1 MKSMP
6 NRLQR
11 HSKKIWEL
19 DGLVTKVEDLGEKAF
34 KIRIKS
40 ARIANSSLPGNFV
53 HIRVGNLYQPL
64 WRRAFSI
71 YDVDKKQNTF
81 DIVFKV
87 VGLGTN
93 LLSLK
98 QPGDTLNILG
108 PLGNTFH
115 LKPEKDQHLFLLA
128 GGLGIVPLYFLA
140 GYLKQKKFSTEK
152 IHFLYGART
161 KKELY
166 CLKDTQD
173 LKTKFYPSTD
183 DGSSGFK
190 GRISELLLKILQ
202 DQNLPHDKI
211 KLFACGPE
219 VMLDKIS
226 DISRQC
232 KLDCQISLE
241 RPMPCGMGTCMG
253 CVVRYKLTNAG
264 FTYKRTCWEGPVFN
278 SGEVDLKCL

>member
-1 MKSMP
+1 MP
-6 NRLQR
+6 GHLQ
-11 HSKKIWEL
+11 HLSKKIWEL
-19 DGLVTKVEDLGEKAF
+19 DGLVKKVENLGEKAF

-40 ARIANSSLPGNFV
+40 KRIANSSLPGNFV
-53 HIRVGNLYQPL
+53 HIRVNDLNQPL

-71 YDVDKKQNTF
+71 YAIDKRQNTF

-87 VGLGTN
+87 VGRGTH

-98 QPGDTLNILG
+98 KPGETLNILG
-108 PLGNTFH
+108 PLGNTFN
-115 LKPEKDQHLFLLA
+115 LKPAKEQHLFLLA

-140 GYLKQKKFSTEK
+140 GYLKQKTFSDEK
-152 IHFLYGART
+152 IHFLYGARS
-161 KKELY
+161 KMELF
-166 CLKDTQD
+166 CLKDTKN
-173 LKTKFYPSTD
+173 LKTRFYPSTD
-183 DGSSGFK
+183 DGSYGFK

-202 DQNLPHDKI
+202 DRKLPADKI

-226 DISRQC
+226 DIAGQW

-253 CVVRYKLTNAG
+253 CVVRYKLTNGG

-278 SGEVDLKCL
+278 SKEVDLKCL